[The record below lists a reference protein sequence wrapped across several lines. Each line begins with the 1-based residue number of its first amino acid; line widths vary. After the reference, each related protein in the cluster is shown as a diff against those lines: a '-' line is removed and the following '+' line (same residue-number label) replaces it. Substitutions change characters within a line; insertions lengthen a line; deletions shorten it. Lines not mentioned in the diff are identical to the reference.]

1 MLAWRLVTTM
11 LIVTGTP
18 RSGTSMWMQI
28 LVAAGFEAI
37 GEPFPGEWP
46 ALLSSAN
53 PDGYWES
60 QLLGGV
66 YYRTNPHPLT
76 GAFLF
81 PEQTRFHAVKIVVPG
96 LVRSDLAYID
106 RVIGT
111 VREWR
116 QFAAS
121 RARLNELVE
130 SQVGFEAHEHM
141 MRLALPP
148 ALEWWIDN
156 FSLLRDIV
164 TRRYAAHVCSYQSLV
179 EDPERAI
186 AEVLRWLDR
195 GDLSS
200 RPPGSRPDL
209 ARAVSA
215 VRPEYQTKHADAP
228 TPELAHVEREDIE
241 VFDELYDHIHRGLAL
256 SAAFLAK
263 LNDTDLRL
271 RPRVVAYE
279 ARARI
284 SAAQAMLAE
293 ASLDGGTESSS

>member
-1 MLAWRLVTTM
+1 M

-37 GEPFPGEWP
+37 GEPFPGDWR

-66 YYRTNPHPLT
+66 FYRTNPHPLT

-81 PEQTRFHAVKIVVPG
+81 PEQTRFHAVKIMVPG

-121 RARLNELVE
+121 RTRLRELYDAQLGLE
-130 SQVGFEAHEHM
+130 PHEQM
-141 MRLALPP
+141 MRLELPP
-148 ALEWWIDN
+148 ALEWWVDN
-156 FSLLRDIV
+156 FSLLRDIA

-186 AEVLRWLDR
+186 AEVLRWLER
-195 GDLSS
+195 G
-200 RPPGSRPDL
+200 DL
-209 ARAVSA
+209 ARAISV
-215 VRPEYQTKHADAP
+215 VRPERQTQLAATP
-228 TPELAHVEREDIE
+228 TPDPAHVEPEDIE
-241 VFDELYDHIHRGLAL
+241 VFDELYDHIHRGRAL
-256 SAAFLAK
+256 SAAFLGK
-263 LNDTDLRL
+263 LNDTDRRL
-271 RPRVVAYE
+271 RPRLVACE
-279 ARARI
+279 AQARV

-293 ASLDGGTESSS
+293 AESQ

>member
-1 MLAWRLVTTM
+1 M

-37 GEPFPGEWP
+37 GEPFPGDWRG
-46 ALLSSAN
+46 LLSSAN

-66 YYRTNPHPLT
+66 YYRTNPHPVT

-81 PEQTRFHAVKIVVPG
+81 PEQTKFHAVKIMVPG

-106 RVIGT
+106 RVIAT

-121 RARLNELVE
+121 RDRLRAMYE
-130 SQVGFEAHEHM
+130 SQFASRPDAGLGALEPHEQILRHE
-141 MRLALPP
+141 LPP
-148 ALEWWIDN
+148 ALEWWVDN
-156 FSLLRDIV
+156 FALLRDLA
-164 TRRYAAHVCSYQSLV
+164 TRRYAAHVCSYQSLI

-186 AEVLRWLDR
+186 GEVLRWLGR
-195 GDLSS
+195 GDQ
-200 RPPGSRPDL
+200 
-209 ARAVSA
+209 ARAMSV
-215 VRPEYQTKHADAP
+215 VRPERQTQHSETP
-228 TPELAHVEREDIE
+228 TPDPAHVEAEDIE
-241 VFDELYDHIHRGLAL
+241 VFDELYDHVHRGRAL

-263 LNDTDLRL
+263 LNETDVRL
-271 RPRVVAYE
+271 RPRLLAHE
-279 ARARI
+279 AQARV
-284 SAAQAMLAE
+284 SAARAMLAE
-293 ASLDGGTESSS
+293 TEQ

>member
-1 MLAWRLVTTM
+1 M

-37 GEPFPGEWP
+37 GEAFPGDWR
-46 ALLSSAN
+46 ALLASAN

-81 PEQTRFHAVKIVVPG
+81 PEQTTFHAVKILVPG

-106 RVIGT
+106 RVVGT

-121 RARLNELVE
+121 RTRLRELYRE
-130 SQVGFEAHEHM
+130 QFGLEPHEQLLRHE
-141 MRLALPP
+141 LPP
-148 ALEWWIDN
+148 ALEWWVDN
-156 FSLLRDIV
+156 FALLRDV
-164 TRRYAAHVCSYQSLV
+164 ATRRYAAHVCSYQSLL
-179 EDPERAI
+179 EDPAKAI
-186 AEVLRWLDR
+186 AEVLRWLGR
-195 GDLSS
+195 GDE
-200 RPPGSRPDL
+200 
-209 ARAVSA
+209 ARAVA
-215 VRPEYQTKHADAP
+215 VVRPERQTQRASAP
-228 TPELAHVEREDIE
+228 TPEDLQVDAADIE
-241 VFDELYDHIHRGLAL
+241 VFDELYDHIHRGRAL

-263 LNDTDLRL
+263 LNDTDARL
-271 RPRVVAYE
+271 RPRLLAHE
-279 ARARI
+279 
-284 SAAQAMLAE
+284 AQARVAAAE
-293 ASLDGGTESSS
+293 AMLEEVESPKTP